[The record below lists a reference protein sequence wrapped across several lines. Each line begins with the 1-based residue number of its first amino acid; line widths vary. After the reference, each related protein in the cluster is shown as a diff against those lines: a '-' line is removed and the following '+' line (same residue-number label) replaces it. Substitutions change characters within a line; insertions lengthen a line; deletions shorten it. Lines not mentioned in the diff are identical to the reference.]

1 MISVFLLRANNIQ
14 KSLLHLQVCLTMC
27 DNSVLIREKTG
38 QRKPI
43 FWHIIRRKDFI
54 VFIFAYRS
62 NVCIQA
68 ITIMYY
74 MHSLFLYLFLSDKKY
89 LQWNSKVMSYGFSL
103 VSFLQHSKV
112 KIDAFFKLVW
122 LVWLLVLTSFFFF
135 FFFFLKLMIMPEG
148 SLVTNKS
155 WKQQF

>member
-14 KSLLHLQVCLTMC
+14 KSLLYLQVCLTMC

-68 ITIMYY
+68 ITLMYY

-89 LQWNSKVMSYGFSL
+89 LQWNSKVISYGFLRISQSSHQNTCVG
-103 VSFLQHSKV
+103 VSFNKFQ
-112 KIDAFFKLVW
+112 AFKNCNFIKDRLRHRYFPVN
-122 LVWLLVLTSFFFF
+122 LTK
-135 FFFFLKLMIMPEG
+135 FLKTPML
-148 SLVTNKS
+148 
-155 WKQQF
+155 